1 MYKPLALFIGF
12 RYLKAKK
19 RNHFISFISIVSFL
33 GIALGVAVL
42 ITVLSVMNG
51 FDKEIKNRILVMV
64 PQVMVSQW
72 GGKLENWQQLES
84 TLKKNKEVT
93 GLAPVVQGQ
102 GMLSYRGYTS
112 FGMILGINPKLESS
126 VSPIG
131 SKLVVG
137 DINDLQPRS
146 FGIILG
152 EGLARS
158 IDARVGEKITLI
170 VPQASL
176 TPAGLMPRL
185 KQFKVVGIFDVGYQY
200 NANYAFINIDDA
212 ATLFKMGDSIS
223 GIQLKLANLYEAPQI
238 TAELNGNLPAQ
249 YNAMDWTQQNRNFF
263 QALQME
269 KTMMFLILILIV
281 AVAAFNMLASLVMVV
296 TDKQSDIAILRTLG
310 ASSRRIM
317 NIFIIQG
324 LSIGIIGTAI
334 GTGLGVLLSLNT
346 TAIVNWI
353 QQTFNVQ
360 FLSASVYYID
370 FVPSSLEF
378 SDVIKIVVVALIM
391 SFFATLYPAWRA
403 SKVQPA
409 EALRYE

>member
-1 MYKPLALFIGF
+1 MYKPLPLFIGF

-19 RNHFISFISIVSFL
+19 RNHFISFISIISFL

-51 FDKEIKNRILVMV
+51 FDKEIKDRILVMV

-72 GGKLENWQQLES
+72 GGKLENWQALGTTLEN
-84 TLKKNKEVT
+84 NKEVT
-93 GLAPVVQGQ
+93 GMAPVIQGQ
-102 GMLSYRGYTS
+102 GMLSHQGYSS
-112 FGMILGINPKLESS
+112 FGMIIGINPKLEHQ

-131 SKLVVG
+131 SKLTEG
-137 DINDLQPRS
+137 NINQLQS
-146 FGIILG
+146 GAFGIILG
-152 EGLARS
+152 KGLAKS
-158 IDARVGEKITLI
+158 IGASVGEKVTLI
-170 VPQASL
+170 IPQANL
-176 TPAGLMPRL
+176 TPAGLIPRL
-185 KQFKVVGIFDVGYQY
+185 KQFKVIGIFDVGYQY
-200 NANYAFINIDDA
+200 NANYAFINIKDA
-212 ATLFKMGDSIS
+212 SKLFQMGNSVT
-223 GIQLKLANLYEAPQI
+223 GIQLKLKNLYQAPAL
-238 TAELNGNLPAQ
+238 TTYLNKHMPAQ

-317 NIFIIQG
+317 QIFIVQG
-324 LSIGIIGTAI
+324 VAIGMIGTLIGTA
-334 GTGLGVLLSLNT
+334 LGVVLSLNT
-346 TAIVNWI
+346 TEIVNWI
-353 QQTFNVQ
+353 QQTFHVQ

-370 FVPSSLEF
+370 FVPSALEIT
-378 SDVIKIVVVALIM
+378 DVVKIVLVALVL
-391 SFFATLYPAWRA
+391 SFLATLYPAWRA

>member
-72 GGKLENWQQLES
+72 GGKLENWQQLEAN
-84 TLKKNKEVT
+84 LKKNEEVT

-112 FGMILGINPKLESS
+112 FGMILGIDPELEAS

-158 IDARVGEKITLI
+158 IDAQVGEKVTLI

-200 NANYAFINIDDA
+200 NANYAFVNIEDA
-212 ATLFKMGDSIS
+212 ATLFKMGDSVS
-223 GIQLKLANLYEAPQI
+223 GIQLKLGNLYEAPQV
-238 TAELNGNLPAQ
+238 TAELNNSLPAQ

-317 NIFIIQG
+317 NVFIVQG

-353 QQTFNVQ
+353 QQTFHVQ

-378 SDVIKIVVVALIM
+378 RDVIKIVIVALIM
-391 SFFATLYPAWRA
+391 SFLATLYPAWRA

>member
-93 GLAPVVQGQ
+93 GLAPVVEGQ

-238 TAELNGNLPAQ
+238 TAELNGTLPAQ